1 MTTELIKILI
11 TLLLIG
17 NFIFIQIQREKYK
30 RRTVNIDLSIS
41 RFVFD
46 YLILWFLA
54 LIPIFKSRFE
64 TVDSVPL
71 NKWQNWLNK
80 ERRRKLINSLILIEY
95 FLFIILGI
103 ISIEK

>member
-1 MTTELIKILI
+1 LTTELIKILI